1 MGQQC
6 MRTSPHWLDKQL
18 SRQEKIKSH
27 KTIKTAKFADL
38 EFSDTLLILSPNNLS
53 SYLENY
59 II

>member
-1 MGQQC
+1 MRQLC

-18 SRQEKIKSH
+18 SRQVKLNL
-27 KTIKTAKFADL
+27 TIKAAKFADL